1 MLSMFKKTI
10 NILLLLIV
18 FSVTTGFSVSLHYCC
33 DSLVSMS
40 VNSDA
45 TPCCPVDNGC
55 CDNETQHIQLEE
67 DVTIQSSD
75 NIEKIET
82 QHAIIDVIIVQDNIY
97 SGLHQLTSNL
107 TDLSPPRDLQENLS
121 FFQSFL
127 L

>member
-1 MLSMFKKTI
+1 MFRKVTYTI
-10 NILLLLIV
+10 LILIV
-18 FSVTTGFSVSLHYCC
+18 LLTTTGFSVSLHYCC

-45 TPCCPVDNGC
+45 TPCCPVNNGC

-75 NIEKIET
+75 NIQKIET
-82 QHAIIDVIIVQDNIY
+82 QQAIIDVIIVQDNIY

-107 TDLSPPRDLQENLS
+107 TDLSPPQDIQENLAIL
-121 FFQSFL
+121 QSFL